1 MTFIDSST
9 RRAEFPT
16 ISVCPDYHV
25 AYKSE
30 VLEKYGVTKRDM
42 RRYIYPETKN
52 MSSTTFLMQA
62 TYNVTEIIKDII
74 IEQKD
79 NRNDINLIFEKVNNQ
94 KDENT
99 LTIKS
104 DWFVAHDY
112 HLLGT
117 CYSFQ
122 IPSWIKK
129 LKVCIL

>member
-1 MTFIDSST
+1 M
-9 RRAEFPT
+9 
-16 ISVCPDYHV
+16 

-30 VLEKYGVTKRDM
+30 VLEKHGVTKRDM
-42 RRYIYPETKN
+42 RKYNYPETKN
-52 MSSTTFLMQA
+52 MSPATFLMQA
-62 TYNVTEIIKDII
+62 TYNVTELIKDII

-79 NRNDINLIFEKVNNQ
+79 NRNDINLIFENVNDQEN
-94 KDENT
+94 ENT

-104 DWFVAHDY
+104 DWFVPHNY

-122 IPSWIKK
+122 IPSWIKE